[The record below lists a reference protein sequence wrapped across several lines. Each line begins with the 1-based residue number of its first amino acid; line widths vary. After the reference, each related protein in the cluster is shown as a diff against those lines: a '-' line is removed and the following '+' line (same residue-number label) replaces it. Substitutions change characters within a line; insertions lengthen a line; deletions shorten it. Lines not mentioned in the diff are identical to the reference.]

1 MKRNIVK
8 KVISYAPISINN
20 NERQNSENN
29 TQNVE
34 NKTIEVMDTKEKIAL
49 ANQILGTEPKIKRI
63 KKEKGLIER
72 AESSTTILT
81 EDNRELLKD

>member
-1 MKRNIVK
+1 MKRCIIKRVK
-8 KVISYAPISINN
+8 NYNPI
-20 NERQNSENN
+20 ENKIQVSGQK
-29 TQNVE
+29 TQKVE
-34 NKTIEVMDTKEKIAL
+34 NKPIEVMDTKEKIEL

-72 AESSTTILT
+72 AESSVTIIT

>member
-1 MKRNIVK
+1 MKRCIIKRVK
-8 KVISYAPISINN
+8 NYNPIENKVQVSG
-20 NERQNSENN
+20 QK
-29 TQNVE
+29 TQKVE
-34 NKTIEVMDTKEKIAL
+34 NKPIEVMDTKEKIEL

-72 AESSTTILT
+72 AESSVTIIT